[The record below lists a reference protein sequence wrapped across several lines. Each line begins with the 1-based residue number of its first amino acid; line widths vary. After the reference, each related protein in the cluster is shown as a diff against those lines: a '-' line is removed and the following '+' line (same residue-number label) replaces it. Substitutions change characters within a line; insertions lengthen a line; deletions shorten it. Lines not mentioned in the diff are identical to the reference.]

1 MSAGSTTAVSI
12 SSSPVIQWMKIYCDI
27 SSSELKEHLLQH
39 TQRFSPN
46 VIELPDGYSSF
57 TSWWEAQRSNYFEI
71 VDCKVSKI
79 HQFECFVT
87 DRQHLKDGDVVYALY
102 SKDIPVL
109 SLQGLQLPNVHCHSS
124 TISHPS
130 AATELFHTPTILE
143 GSEESSAQKEAI
155 TKFFTF
161 GESLGRVF
169 VIEGGDGAGKQTQTE
184 RLRKQLTEI
193 DKKQVRQL
201 DFPHDRA
208 RYGSLIREV
217 LSGKLGSLKDLD
229 PMLFASLYGLNR
241 HATLPLLNLWLQ
253 RGYNVL
259 LDRYMTAN
267 FGYQATKFPTAEGRC
282 EAINKLKTF
291 ETQFLQLP
299 PAHRVIYLDLPPA
312 IAFEAMLRDSARRE
326 LDMHE
331 KAGLDYK
338 EKVRAGFL
346 WCCDTFPEWDVVRCA
361 DNSEKERLSRDDVAA
376 QIYKLWKSEF
386 V

>member
-1 MSAGSTTAVSI
+1 MAVASDPDVPRSLIQRTTIFTDVA
-12 SSSPVIQWMKIYCDI
+12 
-27 SSSELKEHLLQH
+27 SSELKQRLLQLTSH
-39 TQRFSPN
+39 LSPE
-46 VIELPDGYSSF
+46 IRELPPGQPSF
-57 TSWWEAQRSNYFEI
+57 TSWWELERSNYYDI
-71 VDCKVSKI
+71 VDCKIPRV

-87 DRQHLKDGDVVYALY
+87 DRQQLKDGDVVYALY
-102 SKDIPVL
+102 TKEIPVL
-109 SLQGLQLPNVHCHSS
+109 SLLKAELQCPVHSE
-124 TISHPS
+124 IPQHPS
-130 AATELFHTPTILE
+130 AASELYHSISTTSDE
-143 GSEESSAQKEAI
+143 TEAI
-155 TKFFTF
+155 TTFFTF
-161 GESLGRVF
+161 GETLGRVF

-184 RLRKQLTEI
+184 RLMKHITQI
-193 DKKQVRQL
+193 DGKQVRRL

-208 RYGSLIREV
+208 RYGSLIREI

-241 HATLPLLNLWLQ
+241 HGTLSLLNLWLQ
-253 RGYNVL
+253 RGFNVL

-267 FGYQATKFPTAEGRC
+267 FGYQATKYPTQEERC
-282 EAINKLKTF
+282 AAINKLKIF

-299 PAHRVIYLDLPPA
+299 AAHRVIYLDLPPV

-346 WCCDTFPEWDVVRCA
+346 WCCETFPEWNVVRCA
-361 DNSEKERLSRDDVAA
+361 DSDEKERLSRDEVAA
-376 QIYKLWKSEF
+376 QIYNLWKSEF